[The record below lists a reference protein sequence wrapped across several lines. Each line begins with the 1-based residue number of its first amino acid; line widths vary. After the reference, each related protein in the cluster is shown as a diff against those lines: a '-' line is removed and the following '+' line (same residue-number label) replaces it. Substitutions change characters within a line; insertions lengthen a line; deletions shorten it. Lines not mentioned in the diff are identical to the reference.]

1 MTVDRPIRKRFLRCV
16 GYMLLFPKHTHAAVF
31 RHPDSQCFDVS
42 LGIDMLTVAP
52 ELDHCLLGCILSI
65 VPGTEEVES
74 DFQYSLAQLR
84 GDMFKF

>member
-1 MTVDRPIRKRFLRCV
+1 
-16 GYMLLFPKHTHAAVF
+16 MLLFPIHTHAAVF

-52 ELDHCLLGCILSI
+52 ELDHCLLGCIFSI
-65 VPGTEEVES
+65 VLGTEEVES